1 MFHFPFGLLMH
12 DDNEDQVDHC
22 ETNHSNDIIGAAD
35 GEIDDFSLR
44 QKG

>member
-1 MFHFPFGLLMH
+1 MH

-22 ETNHSNDIIGAAD
+22 ETNHSNDIISAAD
-35 GEIDDFSLR
+35 REIDDFSLR